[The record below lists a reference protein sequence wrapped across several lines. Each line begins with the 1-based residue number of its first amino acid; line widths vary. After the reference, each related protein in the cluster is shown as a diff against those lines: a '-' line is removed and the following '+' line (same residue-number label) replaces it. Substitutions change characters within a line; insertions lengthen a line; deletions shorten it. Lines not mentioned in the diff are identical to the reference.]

1 MNPPTAWRSR
11 RSSRGVEVRRSSST
25 PPSREDLE
33 GRHGRDVSAIICS
46 GCSPNICWVAEM
58 ETESGG
64 ERPPAMTDVARAA
77 AVSHQTVSR
86 VINGHPNVRLATRER
101 VFAAI
106 EKLGY
111 QPNLAARALAS
122 GRSTQL
128 GLVTLNTMLL
138 GPVATLYAVELAAR
152 AAGYSVSV
160 TSVHSIDR
168 GSLSDSLTRLV
179 QQSVAGVIIIAPVAS
194 RDSALEAL
202 PPELPAV
209 VVEADPLQTSQ
220 PSRSTSSRA
229 PVLRPG
235 TCSIWG
241 IGRWF
246 ISRVRRTGSRLS
258 SARSAGGERSKKRR
272 AEIPQVISGD
282 WSAQSGYDA
291 GRVLVNARGVTAVFV
306 ANDNMA
312 LGLFRALS
320 EHGRCVPRDISVVGF
335 DDDPGAGFFTPP
347 LTSVRQDFAEM
358 GRRSVELLLR
368 QVEDDARRVEHV
380 TLVPELVLRESTAP
394 PPTHS
399 AHSGGG
405 SPGTP
410 RDARARF
417 LLRRVFSR
425 RLGRRWRAP
434 LLGPSPRRPVARAG
448 RNARV
453 A

>member
-1 MNPPTAWRSR
+1 
-11 RSSRGVEVRRSSST
+11 
-25 PPSREDLE
+25 
-33 GRHGRDVSAIICS
+33 
-46 GCSPNICWVAEM
+46 M

-86 VINGHPNVRLATRER
+86 VLNGHPNVRPETRAR

-111 QPNLAARALAS
+111 RPNLAARTLAS

-138 GPVATLYAVELAAR
+138 GPVATLYAVEQAAR
-152 AAGYSVSV
+152 DAGYSVSV

-179 QQSVAGVIIIAPVAS
+179 QRSVAGVIIIAPVVS
-194 RDSALEAL
+194 RDSALDAL

-209 VVEADPLQTSQ
+209 VVEADPLHDISAVTVDQRQGAHLATRHLLDLGHRTVVHIAGPKDWIEAQ
-220 PSRSTSSRA
+220 QR
-229 PVLRPG
+229 V
-235 TCSIWG
+235 
-241 IGRWF
+241 IGW
-246 ISRVRRTGSRLS
+246 
-258 SARSAGGERSKKRR
+258 RSALEEAG
-272 AEIPQVISGD
+272 AEIPQVIRGD

-291 GRVLVNARGVTAVFV
+291 GRLLVTVSDVTAVFA

-320 EHGRCVPRDISVVGF
+320 ENGRAVPGEISVVGF
-335 DDDPGAGFFTPP
+335 DDNPGAGFFTPP

-368 QVEDDARRVEHV
+368 QVEDEARRVERI
-380 TLVPELVLRESTAP
+380 TLTPELVLRESTAP
-394 PPTHS
+394 PPGRGANIARSSTG
-399 AHSGGG
+399 A
-405 SPGTP
+405 P
-410 RDARARF
+410 RATGPRF
-417 LLRRVFSR
+417 LLRRAFSR
-425 RLGRRWRAP
+425 RLGRRWLPPPLAP
-434 LLGPSPRRPVARAG
+434 
-448 RNARV
+448 
-453 A
+453 

>member
-1 MNPPTAWRSR
+1 
-11 RSSRGVEVRRSSST
+11 
-25 PPSREDLE
+25 
-33 GRHGRDVSAIICS
+33 
-46 GCSPNICWVAEM
+46 M

-86 VINGHPNVRLATRER
+86 VLNGHPNVRPETRAR

-111 QPNLAARALAS
+111 QPNLAARTLAS

-138 GPVATLYAVELAAR
+138 GPVATLYAVEQAAR

-168 GSLSDSLTRLV
+168 SSLSDSLTRLV
-179 QQSVAGVIIIAPVAS
+179 QRSVAGVIIIAPVAS
-194 RDSALEAL
+194 RDSALDAL

-209 VVEADPLQTSQ
+209 VVEADPLHDISAVTVDQRKGARLATRHLLDLGHRTVVHIAGPKDWIEAQ
-220 PSRSTSSRA
+220 ER
-229 PVLRPG
+229 V
-235 TCSIWG
+235 
-241 IGRWF
+241 IGW
-246 ISRVRRTGSRLS
+246 
-258 SARSAGGERSKKRR
+258 RSALEEAG
-272 AEIPQVISGD
+272 AEIPQMISGD

-291 GRVLVNARGVTAVFV
+291 GRVLVNAREVTAVFA

-320 EHGRCVPRDISVVGF
+320 EHGRSVPGDVSVVGF
-335 DDDPGAGFFTPP
+335 DDNPGAGFFTPP

-368 QVEDDARRVEHV
+368 QVKDDTRRVEHI
-380 TLVPELVLRESTAP
+380 TLTPELVLRESTAP
-394 PPTHS
+394 PPGCSTDI
-399 AHSGGG
+399 GGG
-405 SPGTP
+405 SPGP
-410 RDARARF
+410 SRAMRARF

-425 RLGRRWRAP
+425 RLGRRRRAP
-434 LLGPSPRRPVARAG
+434 SLAPSPRRPVARAG

>member
-1 MNPPTAWRSR
+1 M
-11 RSSRGVEVRRSSST
+11 
-25 PPSREDLE
+25 
-33 GRHGRDVSAIICS
+33 
-46 GCSPNICWVAEM
+46 AEM

-86 VINGHPNVRLATRER
+86 VINGHPIVRLATRER

-179 QQSVAGVIIIAPVAS
+179 QRSVAGVIIIAPVAS

-202 PPELPAV
+202 PRELPAV
-209 VVEADPLQTSQ
+209 VVEADPLHDISAVTVDQLQGARLATRHLLDLGHRTVVHIAGPKDWIEAQ
-220 PSRSTSSRA
+220 QREIGWRRA
-229 PVLRPG
+229 LEE
-235 TCSIWG
+235 
-241 IGRWF
+241 
-246 ISRVRRTGSRLS
+246 
-258 SARSAGGERSKKRR
+258 AG

-282 WSAQSGYDA
+282 WSARSGYDA

-306 ANDNMA
+306 ANDSMA

-399 AHSGGG
+399 VDSGGG